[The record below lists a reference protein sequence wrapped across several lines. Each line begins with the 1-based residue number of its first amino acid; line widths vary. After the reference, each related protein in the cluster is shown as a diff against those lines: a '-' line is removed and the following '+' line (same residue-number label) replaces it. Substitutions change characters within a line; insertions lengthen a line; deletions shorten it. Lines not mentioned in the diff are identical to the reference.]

1 MHFEDF
7 ISGEPLQKGSIGA
20 LLPKKH
26 SIAICISI
34 AVVAIAAISVSIPAD
49 ASKDA
54 NLVAVNDLN
63 SSDEPILIDPNAA
76 DSKLSPESSLT
87 DALLSTPADTAV
99 KTYAVGKQ
107 IVEVDSTPAPLD
119 TMDDELTDAV
129 IDEDNTIESQVRK
142 LAKAEGTDLI
152 PKNWY
157 TETVAKGE
165 TISSIFSDLNIPA
178 RTLVALRKTDGLPKN
193 FDRLQIGDT
202 LSFLIDDDNNLLSFV
217 KQENKKSQLRFTRP
231 DASGS
236 DFILT
241 KEALNAHTAVN
252 TVKLLAES
260 KEELKKLNLYHPAKA
275 SQDNSQGSL
284 LADAKKKADAL
295 EKEAK
300 QVTTQTEESS
310 KDNHDKLFATRGRL
324 VIVDIKKGETFAEAA
339 YNSGLSYSEI
349 YKIIGLFK
357 GRIQFS
363 RHIQPGDSM
372 RVLFSNSKG
381 KGSIN
386 AVEFKLSRLGKVASY
401 RNLSDN
407 RYYDENGFV
416 ASTKATFKRIPLE
429 GNVRISS
436 QFNPNRRHPVT
447 GRVRPHN
454 GTDFAVRVGT
464 KVIAPSNGVVET
476 ARYSRSA
483 GYFIVLNHAN
493 SYSTVYMHLSK
504 LNVKP
509 GQRVKMG
516 QVIARS
522 GNTGISTGPH
532 LHYELRRNGRPVNAM
547 RVKLPSAGVATAT
560 TRQIQRFK
568 NNVAQF
574 KKDLYNSRLMAQN

>member
-7 ISGEPLQKGSIGA
+7 ISGEPLDKGSASA

-26 SIAICISI
+26 TIAICISI
-34 AVVAIAAISVSIPAD
+34 AVVALAAISVSIPAD
-49 ASKDA
+49 ASNDA
-54 NLVAVNDLN
+54 GLVAINDSD
-63 SSDEPILIDPNAA
+63 SSDELILIDPDATDNIIR
-76 DSKLSPESSLT
+76 PEISLT
-87 DALLSTPADTAV
+87 EALFPNIANAKV

-107 IVEVDSTPAPLD
+107 IVEIDSDPITLD
-119 TMDDELTDAV
+119 SMDDELADEV
-129 IDEDNTIESQVRK
+129 IDEDNSIENQVRK
-142 LAKAEGTDLI
+142 LAKAEGTDLT
-152 PKNWY
+152 PNHWY
-157 TETVAKGE
+157 TETVTKGD

-178 RTLVALRKTDGLPKN
+178 RTLVAIRKTDGLPKS
-193 FDRLQIGDT
+193 FDNLQIGDN

-217 KQENKKSQLRFTRP
+217 KQENKKAQLRFTRP
-231 DASGS
+231 DGSNS
-236 DFILT
+236 DFVLT
-241 KEALNAHTAVN
+241 KEALNAHTSVS
-252 TVKLLAES
+252 TGKLLAEA
-260 KEELKKLNLYHPAKA
+260 KQALKKLNASPAKEI
-275 SQDNSQGSL
+275 QDNSQGSL
-284 LADAKKKADAL
+284 LAQAKKKADAL
-295 EKEAK
+295 EKEAVK
-300 QVTTQTEESS
+300 ATAK
-310 KDNHDKLFATRGRL
+310 KDTSPKSTHEKLFASRGRL
-324 VIVDIKKGETFAEAA
+324 VVVNIKKGQTFTEAA
-339 YNSGLSYSEI
+339 YGSGLSYSEI

-363 RHIQPGDSM
+363 RHIQAGDSM

-386 AVEFKLSRLGKVASY
+386 AVEFNLSRLGKVATY
-401 RNLSDN
+401 RNLTDN
-407 RYYDENGFV
+407 RYYDENGPAV
-416 ASTKATFKRIPLE
+416 AKKATFKRIPLE

-464 KVIAPSNGVVET
+464 KVIAPSSGVVET

-483 GYFIVLNHAN
+483 GYFIVLNHDN
-493 SYSTVYMHLSK
+493 GYSTVYMHLSK

-522 GNTGISTGPH
+522 GNTGMSTGPH

-547 RVKLPSAGVATAT
+547 RVKLPSSGVSSAT

-574 KKDLYNSRLMAQN
+574 KKDLYNSRLIAKN

>member
-7 ISGEPLQKGSIGA
+7 ISGEPLKKGPAGA

-26 SIAICISI
+26 IIIICASI
-34 AVVAIAAISVSIPAD
+34 AVIALAAISVSIPAD
-49 ASKDA
+49 ASNDA
-54 NLVAVNDLN
+54 GLVAVNDPN
-63 SSDEPILIDPNAA
+63 SSDEMVLIDPNAT
-76 DSKLSPESSLT
+76 DNIIRPENSLT
-87 DALLSTPADTAV
+87 DALLPNSADAKV

-107 IVEVDSTPAPLD
+107 IVEVDSNPITLD
-119 TMDDELTDAV
+119 TMDDELTDTA
-129 IDEDNTIESQVRK
+129 IDEDNSIETQVRK
-142 LAKAEGTDLI
+142 LAKAEGTDLT
-152 PKNWY
+152 PNHWY
-157 TETVAKGE
+157 TETVTKGD

-178 RTLVALRKTDGLPKN
+178 RTLVAIRKTDGLPKS
-193 FDRLQIGDT
+193 FDNLQIGDN

-231 DASGS
+231 DGS
-236 DFILT
+236 NTDFVLT
-241 KEALNAHTAVN
+241 KEALNAHTAVS
-252 TVKLLAES
+252 TGKLLAEA
-260 KEELKKLNLYHPAKA
+260 KQALKKLNASPAKEI
-275 SQDNSQGSL
+275 QDNSQGSL
-284 LADAKKKADAL
+284 LAQAKKKADAL
-295 EKEAK
+295 EKEAVK
-300 QVTTQTEESS
+300 ATAK
-310 KDNHDKLFATRGRL
+310 KDTSPKSTHEKLFASRGRL
-324 VIVDIKKGETFAEAA
+324 VVVNIKKGQTFTEAA
-339 YNSGLSYSEI
+339 YGSGLSYSEI

-386 AVEFKLSRLGKVASY
+386 AVEFKLSRLGKVATY
-401 RNLSDN
+401 RNLTDN
-407 RYYDENGFV
+407 RYYDENGP
-416 ASTKATFKRIPLE
+416 AAAKKATFKRIPLE

-447 GRVRPHN
+447 GRIRPHN

-464 KVIAPSNGVVET
+464 RVIAPSSGVVET

-493 SYSTVYMHLSK
+493 GYSTVYMHLSK

-522 GNTGISTGPH
+522 GNTGMSTGPH

-547 RVKLPSAGVATAT
+547 RVKLPSSGVSSAT

-574 KKDLYNSRLMAQN
+574 KKDLYNSRLIAKN

>member
-7 ISGEPLQKGSIGA
+7 ISGEPLEKGSASA

-26 SIAICISI
+26 TIAICISI
-34 AVVAIAAISVSIPAD
+34 AVVALAAISVSIPAD
-49 ASKDA
+49 ASNDA
-54 NLVAVNDLN
+54 GLVAINDSD
-63 SSDEPILIDPNAA
+63 SSDELILIDPDATDNIIR
-76 DSKLSPESSLT
+76 PEISLT
-87 DALLSTPADTAV
+87 EALFPNIANAKI

-107 IVEVDSTPAPLD
+107 IVEIDSDPITLD
-119 TMDDELTDAV
+119 SMDDELADEV
-129 IDEDNTIESQVRK
+129 IDEDNSIENQVRK
-142 LAKAEGTDLI
+142 LAKAEGTDLT
-152 PKNWY
+152 PNHWY
-157 TETVAKGE
+157 TETVTKGD

-178 RTLVALRKTDGLPKN
+178 RTLVAIRKTDGLPKS
-193 FDRLQIGDT
+193 FDNLQIGDN

-231 DASGS
+231 DGS
-236 DFILT
+236 NTDFVLT
-241 KEALNAHTAVN
+241 KEALNAHTAVS
-252 TVKLLAES
+252 TGKLLAEA
-260 KEELKKLNLYHPAKA
+260 KQALKKLNASPAKEI
-275 SQDNSQGSL
+275 QDNSQGSL
-284 LADAKKKADAL
+284 LAQAKKKADAL
-295 EKEAK
+295 EKEAVK
-300 QVTTQTEESS
+300 ATAK
-310 KDNHDKLFATRGRL
+310 KDTSPKSTHEKLFASRGRL
-324 VIVDIKKGETFAEAA
+324 VVVNIKKGQTFTEAA
-339 YNSGLSYSEI
+339 YGSGLSYSEI

-363 RHIQPGDSM
+363 RHIQAGDSM

-386 AVEFKLSRLGKVASY
+386 AVEFKLSRLGKVATY
-401 RNLSDN
+401 RNLTDN
-407 RYYDENGFV
+407 RYYDENGPAV
-416 ASTKATFKRIPLE
+416 AKKATFKRIPLE

-464 KVIAPSNGVVET
+464 KVIAPSSGVVET

-493 SYSTVYMHLSK
+493 GYSTVYMHLSK

-522 GNTGISTGPH
+522 GNTGMSTGPH

-547 RVKLPSAGVATAT
+547 RVKLPSSGVSSAT

-574 KKDLYNSRLMAQN
+574 KKDLYNSRLIAKN

>member
-7 ISGEPLQKGSIGA
+7 ISGEPLEKGSASA

-26 SIAICISI
+26 TIAICISI
-34 AVVAIAAISVSIPAD
+34 AVVALAAISVSIPAD
-49 ASKDA
+49 ASNDA
-54 NLVAVNDLN
+54 GLVAINDSD
-63 SSDEPILIDPNAA
+63 SSDELILIDPDATDNIIR
-76 DSKLSPESSLT
+76 PEISLT
-87 DALLSTPADTAV
+87 EALFPNIANAKV

-107 IVEVDSTPAPLD
+107 IVEIDSDPITLD
-119 TMDDELTDAV
+119 SMDDELADEV
-129 IDEDNTIESQVRK
+129 IDEDNSIENQVRK
-142 LAKAEGTDLI
+142 LAKAEGTDLT
-152 PKNWY
+152 PNHWY
-157 TETVAKGE
+157 TETVTKGD

-178 RTLVALRKTDGLPKN
+178 RTLVAIRKTDGLPKS
-193 FDRLQIGDT
+193 FDNLQIGDN

-231 DASGS
+231 DGS
-236 DFILT
+236 NTDFVLT
-241 KEALNAHTAVN
+241 KEALNAHTAVS
-252 TVKLLAES
+252 TGKLLAEA
-260 KEELKKLNLYHPAKA
+260 KQALKKLNASPAKEI
-275 SQDNSQGSL
+275 QDNSQGSL
-284 LADAKKKADAL
+284 LAQAKKKADAL
-295 EKEAK
+295 EKEAVK
-300 QVTTQTEESS
+300 ATAK
-310 KDNHDKLFATRGRL
+310 KDTSPKSTHEKLFASRGRL
-324 VIVDIKKGETFAEAA
+324 VVVNIKKGQTFTEAA
-339 YNSGLSYSEI
+339 YGSGLSYSEI

-363 RHIQPGDSM
+363 RHIQAGDSM

-386 AVEFKLSRLGKVASY
+386 AVEFKLSRLGKVATY
-401 RNLSDN
+401 RNLTDN
-407 RYYDENGFV
+407 RYYDENGPAV
-416 ASTKATFKRIPLE
+416 AKKATFKRIPLE

-464 KVIAPSNGVVET
+464 KVIAPSSGVVET

-493 SYSTVYMHLSK
+493 GYSTVYMHLSK

-522 GNTGISTGPH
+522 GNTGMSTGPH

-547 RVKLPSAGVATAT
+547 RVKLPSSGVSSAT

-574 KKDLYNSRLMAQN
+574 KKDLYNSRLIAKN

>member
-1 MHFEDF
+1 PYAA
-7 ISGEPLQKGSIGA
+7 IIKGS
-20 LLPKKH
+20 
-26 SIAICISI
+26 
-34 AVVAIAAISVSIPAD
+34 V
-49 ASKDA
+49 
-54 NLVAVNDLN
+54 
-63 SSDEPILIDPNAA
+63 
-76 DSKLSPESSLT
+76 
-87 DALLSTPADTAV
+87 
-99 KTYAVGKQ
+99 
-107 IVEVDSTPAPLD
+107 
-119 TMDDELTDAV
+119 
-129 IDEDNTIESQVRK
+129 
-142 LAKAEGTDLI
+142 
-152 PKNWY
+152 
-157 TETVAKGE
+157 
-165 TISSIFSDLNIPA
+165 
-178 RTLVALRKTDGLPKN
+178 
-193 FDRLQIGDT
+193 
-202 LSFLIDDDNNLLSFV
+202 
-217 KQENKKSQLRFTRP
+217 
-231 DASGS
+231 
-236 DFILT
+236 FILT
-241 KEALNAHTAVN
+241 KEALNAHTAVS
-252 TVKLLAES
+252 TVKLLAEA
-260 KEELKKLNLYHPAKA
+260 KQELKKLNKDTPAA
-275 SQDNSQGSL
+275 EMQDNSQGSL
-284 LADAKKKADAL
+284 LAEAKKKADAL
-295 EKEAK
+295 EQEAAQAAADSK
-300 QVTTQTEESS
+300 TPEST
-310 KDNHDKLFATRGRL
+310 HDKLFASRGRL
-324 VIVDIKKGETFAEAA
+324 VVVNIEKGQTFAEAA
-339 YNSGLSYSEI
+339 YNCGLSYSEI

-386 AVEFKLSRLGKVASY
+386 AVEFKLSRLGKVATY
-401 RNLSDN
+401 RNLTDN
-407 RYYDENGFV
+407 RYYDENGP
-416 ASTKATFKRIPLE
+416 AAAKKATFKRIPLE

-447 GRVRPHN
+447 GRIRPHN

-464 KVIAPSNGVVET
+464 RVIAPSSGVVET

-493 SYSTVYMHLSK
+493 GYSTVYMHLSK

-547 RVKLPSAGVATAT
+547 RVKLPSSGVSSAT

>member
-7 ISGEPLQKGSIGA
+7 ISGEPLEKGSASA

-26 SIAICISI
+26 TIAICISI
-34 AVVAIAAISVSIPAD
+34 AVVALAAISVSIPAD
-49 ASKDA
+49 ASNDA
-54 NLVAVNDLN
+54 GLVAINDSD
-63 SSDEPILIDPNAA
+63 SSDELILIDPDATDNIIR
-76 DSKLSPESSLT
+76 PESSLT
-87 DALLSTPADTAV
+87 EALFPNIANAKV

-107 IVEVDSTPAPLD
+107 IVEIDSDPITLD
-119 TMDDELTDAV
+119 SMDDELADEV
-129 IDEDNTIESQVRK
+129 IDEDNSIETQVRK
-142 LAKAEGTDLI
+142 LAKAEGTDLT
-152 PKNWY
+152 PNHWY
-157 TETVAKGE
+157 TETVTKGD

-178 RTLVALRKTDGLPKN
+178 RTLVAIRKTDGLPKS
-193 FDRLQIGDT
+193 FDNLQIGDN

-231 DASGS
+231 DGS
-236 DFILT
+236 NTDFVLT
-241 KEALNAHTAVN
+241 KEALNAHTAVS
-252 TVKLLAES
+252 TGKLLAEA
-260 KEELKKLNLYHPAKA
+260 KQALKKLNASSAKEI
-275 SQDNSQGSL
+275 QDNSQGSL
-284 LADAKKKADAL
+284 LAQAKKKADAL
-295 EKEAK
+295 EKEAVK
-300 QVTTQTEESS
+300 ATAK
-310 KDNHDKLFATRGRL
+310 KDTSPKSTHEKLFASRGRL
-324 VIVDIKKGETFAEAA
+324 VVVNIKKGQTFTEAA
-339 YNSGLSYSEI
+339 YGSGLSYSEI

-363 RHIQPGDSM
+363 RHIQAGDSM

-386 AVEFKLSRLGKVASY
+386 AVEFKLSRLGKVATY
-401 RNLSDN
+401 RNLTDN
-407 RYYDENGFV
+407 RYYDENGPAV
-416 ASTKATFKRIPLE
+416 AKKATFKRIPLE

-464 KVIAPSNGVVET
+464 KVIAPSSGVVET

-483 GYFIVLNHAN
+483 GYFIVLNHDN
-493 SYSTVYMHLSK
+493 GYSTVYMHLSK

-522 GNTGISTGPH
+522 GNTGMSTGPH

-547 RVKLPSAGVATAT
+547 RVKLPSSGVSSAT

-568 NNVAQF
+568 NNVVQF
-574 KKDLYNSRLMAQN
+574 KKDLYNSRLIAKN

>member
-7 ISGEPLQKGSIGA
+7 ISGEPLEKGSASA

-26 SIAICISI
+26 TIAICISI
-34 AVVAIAAISVSIPAD
+34 AVVALAAISVSIPAD
-49 ASKDA
+49 SSNDA
-54 NLVAVNDLN
+54 GLVAINDSD
-63 SSDEPILIDPNAA
+63 SSDELILIDPDATDNIIR
-76 DSKLSPESSLT
+76 PEISLT
-87 DALLSTPADTAV
+87 EALFPNIANAKV

-107 IVEVDSTPAPLD
+107 IVEIDSDPITLD
-119 TMDDELTDAV
+119 SMDDELADEV
-129 IDEDNTIESQVRK
+129 IDEDNSIENQVRK
-142 LAKAEGTDLI
+142 LAKAEGTDLT
-152 PKNWY
+152 PNHWY
-157 TETVAKGE
+157 TETVTKGD

-178 RTLVALRKTDGLPKN
+178 RTLVAIRKTDGLPKS
-193 FDRLQIGDT
+193 FDNLQIGDN

-231 DASGS
+231 DGS
-236 DFILT
+236 NTDFVLT
-241 KEALNAHTAVN
+241 KEALNAHTAVS
-252 TVKLLAES
+252 TGKLLAEA
-260 KEELKKLNLYHPAKA
+260 KQALKKLNASPAKEI
-275 SQDNSQGSL
+275 QDNSQGSL
-284 LADAKKKADAL
+284 LAQAKKKADAL
-295 EKEAK
+295 EKEAVK
-300 QVTTQTEESS
+300 ATAK
-310 KDNHDKLFATRGRL
+310 KDTSPKSTHEKLFASRGRL
-324 VIVDIKKGETFAEAA
+324 VVVNIKKGQTFTEAA
-339 YNSGLSYSEI
+339 YGSGLSYSEI

-363 RHIQPGDSM
+363 RHIQAGDSM

-386 AVEFKLSRLGKVASY
+386 AVEFKLSRLGKVATY
-401 RNLSDN
+401 RNLTDN
-407 RYYDENGFV
+407 RYYDENGPAV
-416 ASTKATFKRIPLE
+416 AKKATFKRIPLE

-464 KVIAPSNGVVET
+464 KVIAPSSGVVET

-493 SYSTVYMHLSK
+493 GYSTVYMHLSK

-522 GNTGISTGPH
+522 GNTGMSTGPH

-547 RVKLPSAGVATAT
+547 RVKLPSSGVSSAT

-574 KKDLYNSRLMAQN
+574 KKDLYNSRLIAKN